1 MAEPMT
7 TPIPDQVISA
17 DISDGDF
24 RTYALLCQLAWRT
37 HPNAERPYTE
47 LGYEKLAKLHPGN
60 SLTASAIRAR
70 IQRLVQAGLLVRERL
85 DNVRWRTYPAF
96 STANS
101 TGLGASWDNSQ
112 SYSIE
117 MGDMAD
123 LTQGC
128 KPELAAIPHSTQ
140 VEEQNGWVPSHV
152 TPNGQQPSLGAMA
165 DSTQTDLSE
174 MGAIPHDTQVTYRD
188 LWVLAHVALNC
199 QQPSLGAMVEST
211 HTNLSEMGATWD
223 GTQSCKPELGASPH
237 HTQVKS
243 QDSWV
248 LSQVTPNCQQSNLG
262 ASPANTHTGLSE
274 MGAMPDLDQSGKPE
288 LAASPHNT
296 QAASDLTDLI
306 DPDQDQINQSDQ
318 GGVGGIDLRQAL
330 CSLSPEPMSEEG
342 VLECLHQPELT
353 AAWLAYIHDPLNR
366 VKNPAAYLRRQV
378 QRGKYPP
385 LQADHRGSG
394 TSQRRLDERT
404 RPFVTQPLPAAR
416 FAFAA
421 SSLAVATLPATRWPL
436 DAS

>member
-1 MAEPMT
+1 MAEVVT
-7 TPIPDQVISA
+7 TPIPDQALLA

-47 LGYEKLAKLHPGN
+47 LGYEELARLHPGN
-60 SLTASAIRAR
+60 SLTTSAIRAR
-70 IQRLVQAGLLVRERL
+70 IQRLVQVGLLVRERL

-96 STANS
+96 SAAISTA
-101 TGLGASWDNSQ
+101 LGA
-112 SYSIE
+112 I
-117 MGDMAD
+117 AD
-123 LTQGC
+123 RTQGC
-128 KPELAAIPHSTQ
+128 KPDLGAIPRNTQ
-140 VEEQNGWVPSHV
+140 VEEQNGWVLRGIAP
-152 TPNGQQPSLGAMA
+152 
-165 DSTQTDLSE
+165 
-174 MGAIPHDTQVTYRD
+174 
-188 LWVLAHVALNC
+188 NC
-199 QQPSLGAMVEST
+199 QQPSLGAMPDHTQVESQDHWVLSQIPPNSQQPSLGAT
-211 HTNLSEMGATWD
+211 ADGTQADLSEMGATWD
-223 GTQSCKPELGASPH
+223 GTQSCKPELGATGH
-237 HTQVKS
+237 NTQVKS

-248 LSQVTPNCQQSNLG
+248 LSQMTPNGQPSNLG
-262 ASPANTHTGLSE
+262 ASPANTHAGLSE
-274 MGAMPDLDQSGKPE
+274 MDATPDHTQSGKPE
-288 LAASPHNT
+288 LATSPHST
-296 QAASDLTDLI
+296 QAAPDLTDLI
-306 DPDQDQINQSDQ
+306 DSDQDQINQSDQ

-353 AAWLAYIHDPLNR
+353 AAWLAYIHHPLNA

-385 LQADHRGSG
+385 LQADYCGSG

-404 RPFVTQPLPAAR
+404 RPLVTQPLPAAR